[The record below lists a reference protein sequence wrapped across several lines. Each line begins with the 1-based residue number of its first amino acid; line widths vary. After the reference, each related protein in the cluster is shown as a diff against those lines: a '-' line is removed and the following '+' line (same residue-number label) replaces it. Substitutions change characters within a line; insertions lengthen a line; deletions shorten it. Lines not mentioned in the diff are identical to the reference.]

1 MKYIK
6 DDRGYS
12 QIFDLGNKSNEMRLC
27 HRADMMIAEVS
38 DPASKKLME
47 IGAGTGD
54 IAYWIAEQIPVD
66 VLATDLCVPFVD
78 IARSKYV
85 LPNLRYEVLDF
96 NKAEQFN
103 NEKFDYIIGN
113 GILHHLYHNLDTAF
127 ENMLDLLNDNGKIV
141 FMEPNLFNPYVY
153 LIFSY
158 GWIRELVKLEPDEMA
173 FSPKFITKKLERAG
187 YKDIKV
193 TFRDFVLPG
202 LPQAVVKPVIAI
214 SDVLEKVPVIRCVS
228 QSIFITAVKK

>member
-1 MKYIK
+1 MKYVT

-12 QIFDLGNKSNEMRLC
+12 QIFDLTHKSNELRLR
-27 HRADMMIAEVS
+27 HRADMMIAEIS
-38 DPASKKLME
+38 KPANKKLME

-54 IAYWIAEQIPVD
+54 IAYWIAEQTPID
-66 VLATDLCVPFVD
+66 VLATDLCIPFVD
-78 IARSKYV
+78 IARNKYV

-127 ENMLDLLNDNGKIV
+127 ENMLDLLNKDGKIV

-173 FSPKFITKKLERAG
+173 FSPKYITKKMERAG

-202 LPQAVVKPVIAI
+202 LPQAIVKPVIAI
-214 SDVLEKVPVIRCVS
+214 SDVLEKVPMIRCVS

>member
-1 MKYIK
+1 VKYIK

-12 QIFDLGNKSNEMRLC
+12 QIFDLENKSNELRLR
-27 HRADMMIAEVS
+27 HRAEMMIAEVS
-38 DPASKKLME
+38 DPANKKLME

-54 IAYWIAEQIPVD
+54 IAYWIAEEIPVN
-66 VLATDLCVPFVD
+66 VLATDLCVPFMD
-78 IARSKYV
+78 KARSKYV

-127 ENMLDLLNDNGKIV
+127 VNMHGLLNDGGKIV

-153 LIFSY
+153 FIFSY
-158 GWIRELVKLEPDEMA
+158 GWIRKLVKLEPDEMA
-173 FSPKFITKKLERAG
+173 FSPRFITKKLQKAG

-202 LPQAVVKPVIAI
+202 LPQSIVRPVIAL

-228 QSIFITAVKK
+228 QSIFITAIKK

>member
-1 MKYIK
+1 
-6 DDRGYS
+6 
-12 QIFDLGNKSNEMRLC
+12 MRLR

-54 IAYWIAEQIPVD
+54 IAYWIAEQIPVN
-66 VLATDLCVPFVD
+66 VLATDLCIPFVD
-78 IARSKYV
+78 KARSKYV

-173 FSPKFITKKLERAG
+173 FSPKFITKKLERSG

-202 LPQAVVKPVIAI
+202 LPQAIVKPVIAI

>member
-1 MKYIK
+1 MKYVT

-12 QIFDLGNKSNEMRLC
+12 QIFDLTNKSNELRLR
-27 HRADMMIAEVS
+27 HRADMMIAEIS
-38 DPASKKLME
+38 KPANKKLME

-54 IAYWIAEQIPVD
+54 IAYWIAEQTPID
-66 VLATDLCVPFVD
+66 VLATDLCIPFVD
-78 IARSKYV
+78 IARNKYV

-127 ENMLDLLNDNGKIV
+127 ENMLDLLNKDGKIV

-202 LPQAVVKPVIAI
+202 LPQAIVKPVIAI
-214 SDVLEKVPVIRCVS
+214 SDVLEKVPMIRCVS

>member
-12 QIFDLGNKSNEMRLC
+12 QIFDLGNKSNEMRLR